1 MRALFFT
8 MLFAAATVGADAN
21 EAVPVQAVFAGGA
34 SSSGWLSFASYTNFG
49 IYVPVTIAGHA
60 GMALVYGGPSGIDK
74 GLAAAIGLV
83 PKTDDANAVVPM
95 EVHVGDVTIR
105 STAAALTTAQA
116 YAQSVLGA
124 PVICELGEDV
134 FDRLDVEI
142 DFAHHRLAFRDP
154 ASVTIPVGATDV
166 PLAERDGERVVPLS
180 IDGAPPA
187 YFELELGNVIGPLLV
202 TPAFAQAHGLFTGHV
217 TSQRLSGRFI
227 ETIVSVDHLGF
238 AGLDFPHTPIA
249 IVPESQLP
257 PASITGGVGL
267 PLLSKFHLIV
277 DYPHDRLYAMP
288 DSTAIAAPIPKDRIG
303 MVLSRTANTN
313 GAFSVAFVAP
323 NSPAAAAGF
332 VKGDAIA
339 SIDGKPFSAWPMAA
353 ILGFP
358 MADPGTTHTFAMA
371 DGSVRRVTAADF
383 F

>member
-1 MRALFFT
+1 
-8 MLFAAATVGADAN
+8 
-21 EAVPVQAVFAGGA
+21 
-34 SSSGWLSFASYTNFG
+34 
-49 IYVPVTIAGHA
+49 
-60 GMALVYGGPSGIDK
+60 MALVYGGPSGVDK
-74 GLAAAIGLV
+74 DFAAAIGLV
-83 PKTDDANAVVPM
+83 PKTDGANAVVPL
-95 EVHVGDVTIR
+95 EVHVGDLIIR
-105 STAAALTTAQA
+105 SAAAALSTTPS
-116 YAQSVLGA
+116 YAQRVLGA
-124 PVICELGEDV
+124 PVICQLGEDV

-154 ASVTIPVGATDV
+154 ASVTMPGGATEV
-166 PLAERDGERVVPLS
+166 PLTERDGNRVVPLS

-202 TPAFAQAHGLFTGHV
+202 TPSFAQTHGLFANHA
-217 TSQRLSGRFI
+217 TSQRLSGPFE
-227 ETIVSVDHLGF
+227 ETVVSVDHLGF

-267 PLLSKFHLIV
+267 PLLSKFRLIV
-277 DYPHDRLYAMP
+277 DYPHDLLYAVP
-288 DSTAIAAPIPKDRIG
+288 DPTAIAAPIPKDRIG
-303 MVLSRTANTN
+303 MVLSRTATTN
-313 GAFSVAFVAP
+313 GAFTVTFVAP
-323 NSPAAAAGF
+323 KSPAAAAGF

-339 SIDGKPFSAWPMAA
+339 SIDGKPFYAWPMAA

-358 MADPGTTHTFAMA
+358 MADPGAAHTFTMA